1 MMMMMMMMM
10 MITVALF
17 CFLSVSLSDTRSFN
31 NQTKEFIHAQLD
43 WMHSSQSSDTHARDS
58 AIPHDTGGDRR
69 EDDVD
74 VETQTKRETRYGNVR
89 IRNG

>member
-1 MMMMMMMMM
+1 MMM

-31 NQTKEFIHAQLD
+31 IQTKEFIHAQLD

-58 AIPHDTGGDRR
+58 AIPHDTGGDRSIRRCRRRNPNQEEGNAVR
-69 EDDVD
+69 ERTD
-74 VETQTKRETRYGNVR
+74 
-89 IRNG
+89 

>member
-1 MMMMMMMMM
+1 MMMMM

-43 WMHSSQSSDTHARDS
+43 WAHSSQSSDTHARDS
-58 AIPHDTGGDRR
+58 AIPHDTDTGGDRR

-74 VETQTKRETRYGNVR
+74 VETQTERETRYGNVR